1 MSIRQLPSCCYV
13 FTDPAEDGER
23 HYPDLQDATAAQLK
37 ARKAN
42 PATTAAVTPLVSR
55 CWVVSCDG
63 DCEQTL
69 DEHNEGVVYHHGSPD
84 EAVATAAL
92 FKFRLQVGPL
102 GETLAYC
109 EGDAP
114 ADAEVPPLTPAE
126 QELAGQQRLPGII
139 L

>member
-1 MSIRQLPSCCYV
+1 MSIRQLPSACYV

-23 HYPDLQDATAAQLK
+23 HYPDLQDAAAALLE

-42 PATTAAVTPLVSR
+42 PETKAGTARLGYR

-63 DCEQTL
+63 GCEQIL
-69 DEHNEGVVYHHGSPD
+69 DEHDEGVVYHHESFD
-84 EAVATAAL
+84 EAAKTAAA
-92 FKFRLQVGPL
+92 FKFRLAPGPA
-102 GETLAYC
+102 GETLSYC

-114 ADAEVPPLTPAE
+114 ADAEVPPLTPEE
-126 QELAGQQRLPGII
+126 QERAGQQRLPGII

>member
-1 MSIRQLPSCCYV
+1 MSIRQLPSACYV
-13 FTDPAEDGER
+13 FTDPAEDEER
-23 HYPDLQDATAAQLK
+23 HYPDLQDAAAALLE

-42 PATTAAVTPLVSR
+42 PETKAGTAHLGYR

-69 DEHNEGVVYHHGSPD
+69 DEHDEGIVYHHGPPA
-84 EAVATAAL
+84 EAAATAAL
-92 FKFRLQVGPL
+92 FKFRLEIGPA

-114 ADAEVPPLTPAE
+114 ATAEVPPLTAE
-126 QELAGQQRLPGII
+126 
-139 L
+139 